1 MRNEFIVTSR
11 VTAFREAVSILE
23 DTIKGHPGMMVAW
36 GLSGRGKT
44 SCIQK
49 YATDTGAVYFY
60 VQNGM
65 TPSALMSELVREVN
79 NMEIHRIMRAKRVLA
94 EEFDSHPR
102 TLLIDEADK
111 LSIDC
116 IEHLRDI
123 HDITGTPIVF
133 VGEPSLYGKMNARKR
148 LMSRITK
155 TVEFGPVT
163 IEDIMVLGKRACNL
177 KVEAEAANLLL
188 NRCTGDF
195 RPLYHDM
202 RDLERM
208 AMASST
214 GTIAP
219 DMVRQLGNRLSQPR
233 PYKEA

>member
-1 MRNEFIVTSR
+1 MRDEFIVTSR

-23 DTIKGHPGMMVAW
+23 DTVKGHPGMMMVW

-44 SCIQK
+44 SCIEK
-49 YATDTGAVYFY
+49 YATDTDALYLY

-65 TPSALMSELVREVN
+65 TPAALISELVREIN
-79 NMEIHRIMRAKRVLA
+79 GMNASRIVQGKRIIV
-94 EEFDSHPR
+94 EELDAQTR
-102 TLLIDEADK
+102 TLMIDEADK
-111 LSIDC
+111 LSLDC

-123 HDITGTPIVF
+123 HDMTGNPIVF
-133 VGEPSLYGKMNARKR
+133 VGEPSLYGRMNSRKR

-163 IEDIMVLGKRACNL
+163 LEDIMILGKRACDL
-177 KVEAEAANLLL
+177 KVAPDAASFLLK
-188 NRCTGDF
+188 RCGGDF

-202 RDLERM
+202 RDLERI
-208 AMASST
+208 AQANDT
-214 GTIAP
+214 GVIEP
-219 DMVRQLGNRLSQPR
+219 EMVKQLGKRLTRPT